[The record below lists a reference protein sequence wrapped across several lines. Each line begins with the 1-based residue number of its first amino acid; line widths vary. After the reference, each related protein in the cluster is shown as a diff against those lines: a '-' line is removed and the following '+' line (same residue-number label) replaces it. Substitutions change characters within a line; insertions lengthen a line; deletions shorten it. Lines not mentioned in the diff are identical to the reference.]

1 MENWKANPEICHQF
15 SSFEWTGDSNFDED
29 KVLPYTLP
37 DSLSCVDG
45 SYIDT
50 ADAWRAKRR
59 PEILELFREYVYG
72 RAPIGKPEAMSYE
85 VFEYESDALDGRAIR
100 KQIRIYFTGKKN
112 GASMDLLL
120 YTPKQCDGPVPV
132 FLGLNFKG
140 NHTVVNDP
148 GIKLAEVWPS
158 GGAEKPSV
166 ADEASRGSRSDAWQV
181 ELLLKHG
188 YGVATIYSEDLD
200 PDFHDGFQNGVHAAF
215 DSERQADSWGAIGAW
230 AWGLSR
236 ALDYL
241 ETDAAVDSQRV
252 AVFGHSRMGKA
263 ALWAGANDERFAL
276 VVSNDSGCGG
286 AALSRRNYGES
297 MQIMQRNFPH
307 WFCENVKEYIS
318 EECSLPIDQH
328 MLIALMAPR
337 PIYVASADEDLWAD
351 PRGEFL
357 SCKHAEPVYHFL
369 ECAGLQTD
377 DMPPLNQSVQQ
388 GSIAYHIRRGAHAV
402 LEYDWKCYIDFA
414 DKHLK

>member
-1 MENWKANPEICHQF
+1 MEHWKANPEICHQF
-15 SSFEWTGDSNFDED
+15 SSLEWTGDGNFDED
-29 KVLPYTLP
+29 KVPAYTLP
-37 DSLSCVDG
+37 EPLVCEDG
-45 SYIDT
+45 SRVESQ
-50 ADAWRAKRR
+50 DAWRAQRR
-59 PEILELFREYVYG
+59 PEILELFSKYVYG
-72 RAPIGKPEAMSYE
+72 RAPIGKPEAMTYE
-85 VFEYESDALDGRAIR
+85 VFEYDSNALDGRAIR
-100 KQIRIYFTGKKN
+100 KQIRITFTGKKN

-120 YTPKQCDGPVPV
+120 YTPKACDGPVPV

-140 NHTVVNDP
+140 NHTVARDP

-158 GGAEKPSV
+158 GGAETPSV

-181 ELLLKHG
+181 DLLLKQG
-188 YGVATIYSEDLD
+188 YGVATIYSEDID
-200 PDFHDGFQNGVHAAF
+200 PDFHDGFQNGVHGAF
-215 DSERQADSWGAIGAW
+215 DTERRSDSWGAIGAW

-236 ALDYL
+236 GLDYL

-276 VVSNDSGCGG
+276 VISNNSGCGG

-297 MQIMQRNFPH
+297 MQIMQRSFPH
-307 WFCENVKEYIS
+307 WFCENVDAYIA
-318 EECSLPIDQH
+318 EEPALPLDQH
-328 MLIALMAPR
+328 LLIALIAPR

-357 SCKHAEPVYHFL
+357 ACKHAEPVYELMGCKGLDSEFMPALHQPL
-369 ECAGLQTD
+369 QAGQI
-377 DMPPLNQSVQQ
+377 
-388 GSIAYHIRRGAHAV
+388 GYHIRNGAHGV

-414 DKHLK
+414 DKYLR